1 MRITSKPLAISLI
14 SLFFVFIFIGMYLQ
28 VLWAD
33 WAINKIFA
41 KDFNN
46 FKIFACMCIIEILSP
61 KALQGITTIILILM
75 TLYVFL
81 TA

>member
-1 MRITSKPLAISLI
+1 MRITSKPLAITLI
-14 SLFFVFIFIGMYLQ
+14 SLIFAVIVFATYLQ

-33 WAINKIFA
+33 WAIHKIFA

-46 FKIFACMCIIEILSP
+46 FKIFACMCVVEILTP
-61 KALQGITTIILILM
+61 KSLQGLTTIILILM
-75 TLYVFL
+75 TLYIFL